1 MNEDCYDCNILK
13 TETISLKQYIQSLER
28 IIETK
33 DSIIAAFQIWVNEI
47 MDVKS
52 LTIPELHRFD
62 KLMESY
68 VK

>member
-47 MDVKS
+47 TDVKS